1 MTWRTSLGLLAGLA
15 VIGMILAHQDLAA
28 IWSAITVAGWG
39 LLPAL
44 VWRCGS
50 ILLAALAWRG
60 LFAQSVRPAVI
71 PVIIARWIGESINN
85 LLPVGQVGGDVVRGR
100 LLRHDLALADHLVKS
115 TPPNGAI
122 GGLPPVLPQGSHGH
136 GVAGGVSVAATVVVD
151 ITLNLLA
158 QLIFVLPGVWLLWR
172 DHHLDLWQAIGCL
185 ALAALPLG
193 LVLLG
198 QSPRVIQLGTTLAR
212 RLRLVNIARPDLSR
226 PGAQAPDHLAGGH
239 SFDLAVRVIY
249 LRHGSV
255 VLTVLWHLLAW
266 ACRAG
271 EVWLVLWLLGTPVDP
286 LEASVIESLLGAVR
300 TAAFLMPAGLGV
312 QEGALILLCGW
323 VGVPAAS
330 ALALA
335 LIKRARELAIGV
347 PGLLVWMLQER
358 RLRRRHRAVLHH
370 R

>member
-1 MTWRTSLGLLAGLA
+1 MNWRTALGLLAGLA
-15 VIGMILAHQDLAA
+15 VIGLILAHQDLAA
-28 IWSAITVAGWG
+28 IWSAIAVAGWG

-44 VWRCGS
+44 IWRCAA
-50 ILLAALAWRG
+50 ILLAALAWRN
-60 LFAQSVRPAVI
+60 LFARAWRPAATPI
-71 PVIIARWIGESINN
+71 ALARWIGESINN
-85 LLPVGQVGGDVVRGR
+85 LLPVGQVGGDVIRGR

-115 TPPNGAI
+115 APAGGIAGSPPRS
-122 GGLPPVLPQGSHGH
+122 GSHGH
-136 GVAGGVSVAATVVVD
+136 GVAGGLSVAATVVVD

-158 QLIFVLPGVWLLWR
+158 QLIFVLPGLWLLWR
-172 DHHLDLWQAIGCL
+172 DHHLTLWQAVGCL

-198 QSPRVIQLGTTLAR
+198 QSPRVIQFGTALAR
-212 RLRLVNIARPDLSR
+212 RIGLINIARQGSTQ
-226 PGAQAPDHLAGGH
+226 PGQDHLSGGH
-239 SFDLAVRVIY
+239 SFDLAVRQIY
-249 LRHGSV
+249 LRHDAIAI
-255 VLTVLWHLLAW
+255 TVLWHLLAW

-335 LIKRARELAIGV
+335 LIKRGRELSIGL
-347 PGLLVWMLQER
+347 PGLLTWMLQER
-358 RLRRRHRAVLHH
+358 RLRRRHRAALHH